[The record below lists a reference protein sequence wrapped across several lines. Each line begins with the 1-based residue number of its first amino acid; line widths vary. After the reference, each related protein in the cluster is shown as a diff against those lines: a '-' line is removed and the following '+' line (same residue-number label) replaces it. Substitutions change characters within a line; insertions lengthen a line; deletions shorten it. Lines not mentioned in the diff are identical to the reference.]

1 MIKRGP
7 FCKIQIPIQAWISTP
22 PVLTSRGQSASSVL
36 AQTHLQ
42 IKPHFLISAPSP
54 LLQPPLEDFG
64 DKRKLHSREKELRKR
79 DKQRDMAK
87 VVVGKRMADSSL
99 HIPVPIRE
107 ESSKVLAEC

>member
-1 MIKRGP
+1 MGP
-7 FCKIQIPIQAWISTP
+7 ILQNSDPHPSLDLNPSCPYI
-22 PVLTSRGQSASSVL
+22 RGQSASSVL

-79 DKQRDMAK
+79 DKQRDMEK
-87 VVVGKRMADSSL
+87 VVGEKRMADSSS